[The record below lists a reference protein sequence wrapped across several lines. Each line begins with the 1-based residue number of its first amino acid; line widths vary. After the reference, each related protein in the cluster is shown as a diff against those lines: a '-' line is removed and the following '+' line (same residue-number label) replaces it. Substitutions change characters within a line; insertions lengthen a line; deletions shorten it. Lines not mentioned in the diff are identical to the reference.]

1 LAVASVA
8 HPDEIP
14 PNAIMQAN
22 LRERNPSVSYR
33 YNMFLADTDDQ
44 QAQQSRADFF
54 PNAQNI
60 LIAGGSFT
68 IVNLCCGCG
77 CVCDCINSMDRTI
90 FCLLILVECR
100 KKSLL
105 YLKGQTPVQFLLDG

>member
-1 LAVASVA
+1 
-8 HPDEIP
+8 
-14 PNAIMQAN
+14 
-22 LRERNPSVSYR
+22 
-33 YNMFLADTDDQ
+33 MFLADTDDQ
-44 QAQQSRADFF
+44 QAQQSKVDFF

-68 IVNLCCGCG
+68 IVNLCCGC
-77 CVCDCINSMDRTI
+77 VCDFSINSMDRTI
-90 FCLLILVECR
+90 VCLLIPVECR

>member
-8 HPDEIP
+8 HLDEIP

-22 LRERNPSVSYR
+22 LREQNPSVSYR

-44 QAQQSRADFF
+44 QAQQSRGDFF

-60 LIAGGSFT
+60 LVGGGSFT
-68 IVNLCCGCG
+68 IVNLCCGC
-77 CVCDCINSMDRTI
+77 VCDFSTNSMDRTI
-90 FCLLILVECR
+90 FCLLILVEWR

-105 YLKGQTPVQFLLDG
+105 